1 MKIKFNKNSVF
12 VENEKW
18 VTTFDRLFFE
28 AFNLPSFIADTDL
41 LDQLETAITDVNDD
55 ITIDC
60 TDTFIKFLDSSKIL
74 YTILEEPNVSEIADS
89 SAQTQYDTQE
99 S

>member
-41 LDQLETAITDVNDD
+41 LDQLETAVTDANDD

-60 TDTFIKFLDSSKIL
+60 ADNFIKFLDSSKIH
-74 YTILEEPNVSEIADS
+74 YTIVGA
-89 SAQTQYDTQE
+89 
-99 S
+99 